1 MTEGI
6 LRRTVLKTVA
16 AIPLAFT
23 FGLLASP
30 FLRFLRPT
38 LKPLDILGQSDQP
51 LAEPP
56 IPTFTDKDFPAPW
69 TCIEFMFNQK
79 YIEYNPE
86 AKEIRKIPGFIVKLP
101 TGDVVAYSRICPHL
115 GCIFNF
121 VKEPADV
128 AKNYNYKAPDK
139 PEDQH
144 PYFACP
150 CHLSVYDIAN
160 AGKVVSGPAPRP
172 PRKFEVKKV
181 GESYQVIALEAG
193 SIA

>member
-1 MTEGI
+1 MTEGV

-16 AIPLAFT
+16 ALPLAAT

-38 LKPLDILGQSDQP
+38 LKPLDVLGQSDQP
-51 LAEPP
+51 MAEPP
-56 IPTFTDKDFPAPW
+56 IPTFTDKDFPEPW
-69 TCIEFMFNQK
+69 TCIPFMFNQK

-86 AKEIRKIPGFIVKLP
+86 AKEVRKIPGFIVKLP
-101 TGDVVAYSRICPHL
+101 TNEIVAYSRICPHL

-121 VKEPADV
+121 VPDPAEC
-128 AKNYNYKAPDK
+128 AKGYNFNPNTL
-139 PEDQH
+139 PGGGR
-144 PYFACP
+144 PVFACP

-160 AGKVVSGPAPRP
+160 SGKVVSGPAPRP

-181 GESYQVIALEAG
+181 GDNYEVIALEAG